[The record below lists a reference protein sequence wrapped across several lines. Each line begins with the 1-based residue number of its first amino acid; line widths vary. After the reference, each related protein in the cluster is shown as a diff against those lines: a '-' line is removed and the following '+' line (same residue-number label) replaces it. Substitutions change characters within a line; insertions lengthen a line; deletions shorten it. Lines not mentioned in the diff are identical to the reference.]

1 MILCAALPW
10 SGIYNRMDII
20 KKYNLG
26 WFEVAIPKEVGFTYK
41 QAMDLAKENGY
52 RLPTRGEA
60 KILKHIHDLGV
71 SGLKHNIYWTSQA
84 FPPSDEKY
92 MFMLD
97 QPTDRMFNTLLG
109 GNKLAMVW
117 VRDL

>member
-1 MILCAALPW
+1 MEIF
-10 SGIYNRMDII
+10 

-41 QAMDLAKENGY
+41 QATALAEENGY
-52 RLPTRGEA
+52 RLPTRWEA
-60 KILKHIHDLGV
+60 KMLKHIHDLGV
-71 SGLKHNIYWTSQA
+71 SGLKHNLYWTSEKWHA
-84 FPPSDEKY
+84 SDERLI
-92 MFMLD
+92 FMLD
-97 QPTDRMFNTLLG
+97 QPIARMFNTLLG